1 MLHWYGDRG
10 DRRRKGIEHREALP
24 DAVAS
29 RKVFATP
36 ASCGKTAKKHQ

>member
-10 DRRRKGIEHREALP
+10 DRRRKGIEYREDLP
-24 DAVAS
+24 DAVV
-29 RKVFATP
+29 RKVFATT